1 MEDGRLC
8 FICEPLELGNHG
20 VEEGRGGF
28 GAEQTCVEEILAGGK
43 TRCWVLLLQLLEETM
58 AERKSGMLAGDETEI
73 PAPQMTAIRRAPETA
88 S

>member
-58 AERKSGMLAGDETEI
+58 GRAKIRNVGRGRDRDT
-73 PAPQMTAIRRAPETA
+73 APQMTAIRRAPETA